1 MEAIARKRFIR
12 QSPYKIRYVLKTI
25 KGLNVGDAI
34 NKLSLTNKKASIYIK
49 EVLKASIS
57 NMIDKNSM
65 TIYGKNKIETTTR
78 DFHLFGTVYEE
89 FLRFLQEEKG
99 KSRLLKLFLDGK
111 ILSNERC
118 SLRRSCFP
126 EKPVCFF

>member
-57 NMIDKNSM
+57 NMIDKNSNENSDNFFIKTAYVDEGPVM
-65 TIYGKNKIETTTR
+65 KRFRPAAMGRATGIRKRTSHLTIIISNKE
-78 DFHLFGTVYEE
+78 
-89 FLRFLQEEKG
+89 
-99 KSRLLKLFLDGK
+99 
-111 ILSNERC
+111 
-118 SLRRSCFP
+118 
-126 EKPVCFF
+126 